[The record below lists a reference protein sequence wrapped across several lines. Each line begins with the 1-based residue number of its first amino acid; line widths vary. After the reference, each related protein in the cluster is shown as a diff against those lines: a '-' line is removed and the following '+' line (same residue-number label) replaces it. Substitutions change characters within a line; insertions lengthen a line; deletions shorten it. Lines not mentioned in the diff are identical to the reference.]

1 MSNSSFQMAIIL
13 SNTFSIIWPNAT
25 ETHWYFYPCL
35 YQSFSGDYLISDDP
49 LPPVASVRCDT
60 DDLHLDGHQG
70 DHDEGPPRTLTREGK
85 MSTIKMGQTMHRK
98 NYSLDYLGDSRY

>member
-13 SNTFSIIWPNAT
+13 SNAFSIIWPNVT

-49 LPPVASVRCDT
+49 LPPVASARCDT

-85 MSTIKMGQTMHRK
+85 MSTIKMGQTMH
-98 NYSLDYLGDSRY
+98 